1 MLCLEYNL
9 TSCRHHETHRIIL
22 FLICTPGEEGFLLG
36 DEWSIVG
43 CNALKGE
50 HSEWSQDL
58 SLDFLY
64 KYDQK

>member
-1 MLCLEYNL
+1 MGDA
-9 TSCRHHETHRIIL
+9 
-22 FLICTPGEEGFLLG
+22 GEEGFLSSDAGEEGYLLG

-50 HSEWSQDL
+50 HSKWSQDL

-64 KYDQK
+64 RYDQK